1 MTVSNANCSGRML
14 RPSGHFPGKPGKR
27 QEKHIRVSELGRAR
41 RLLQGETSIVM
52 RCLDVLHIYICVNST
67 HPTIDKN
74 SEHVTLVQTGCMRA
88 FMSVTGYI
96 EKLRVVELTV
106 TGDP

>member
-1 MTVSNANCSGRML
+1 MYY
-14 RPSGHFPGKPGKR
+14 
-27 QEKHIRVSELGRAR
+27 IY
-41 RLLQGETSIVM
+41 
-52 RCLDVLHIYICVNST
+52 IYICVNST

-106 TGDP
+106 TGDALNPGSKGPLQVGLRKVISFGGVGSGYRFRLRGLGLIN